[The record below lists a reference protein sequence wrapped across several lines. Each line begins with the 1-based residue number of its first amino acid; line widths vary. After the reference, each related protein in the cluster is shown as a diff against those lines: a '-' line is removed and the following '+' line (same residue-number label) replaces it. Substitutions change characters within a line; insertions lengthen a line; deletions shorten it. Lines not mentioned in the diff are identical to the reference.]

1 MALASQLLSRDPKL
15 QACLVSDLAHIVEGA
30 AGEHVSKTQTA
41 LQVLGLAIDGRELR
55 AKRYGPS
62 TASAVL
68 NFKMLRN
75 IINRSYQTK
84 PDNAAQHR
92 VLLHSRIP
100 CAKIRRPKTGGNAM
114 NAVKTAVCLLLPV
127 LAMAP
132 ADVCAQSD
140 VPGTKLRRVVSRDA
154 ETMVASAAQWRTHE
168 GEAQRQC
175 IQNSIP
181 ALELVTPPQHGAVRF
196 VYADLGIPKGSGCIN
211 PVYGQAVM
219 YRPDLGF
226 VGKDRF
232 TYHVPSDPT
241 VFEHFG
247 RPAGQWTVF
256 VTVR

>member
-75 IINRSYQTK
+75 IINGSYQTK

-140 VPGTKLRRVVSRDA
+140 VTFRIASFGKMSRFPAKVPPPGICGILAPKQQENCRRNRMPSRLLP
-154 ETMVASAAQWRTHE
+154 ASNR
-168 GEAQRQC
+168 R
-175 IQNSIP
+175 
-181 ALELVTPPQHGAVRF
+181 L
-196 VYADLGIPKGSGCIN
+196 
-211 PVYGQAVM
+211 
-219 YRPDLGF
+219 
-226 VGKDRF
+226 
-232 TYHVPSDPT
+232 SDCRGGT
-241 VFEHFG
+241 TC
-247 RPAGQWTVF
+247 R
-256 VTVR
+256 